1 MNKQGSLKIKLKSVI
16 KMDIK
21 HITIINFKKI

>member
-1 MNKQGSLKIKLKSVI
+1 MNKQGSLKIKLQSVI